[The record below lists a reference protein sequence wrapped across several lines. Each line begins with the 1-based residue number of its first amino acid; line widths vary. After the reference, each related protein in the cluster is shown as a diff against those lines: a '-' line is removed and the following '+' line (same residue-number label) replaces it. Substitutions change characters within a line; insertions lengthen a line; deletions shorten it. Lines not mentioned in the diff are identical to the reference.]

1 MTDITFTYAILL
13 LMTGFFAG
21 IINTLAGGGS
31 NLTLP
36 ALMVMGMPAEVA
48 NATNRVGV
56 LMQSIVAIF
65 GFKKHGKLESDDKIP
80 ILIPTIIGGMLGAVG
95 AAYAPTGWIKPLLLG
110 TMLLMALV
118 ILIKPTMIAPELG
131 TAVNKVSRTPSSWWW
146 LGIAGFYGGFVQAGV
161 GFVLLAALAGSL
173 RYDLVRANALKM
185 LCTLVFTS
193 VSLLVFIY
201 EGLIQWLPG
210 LILAFGTMFGAH
222 LAVKLAI
229 KARPETLKWFLF
241 VMTLVGCVAAYFSE

>member
-1 MTDITFTYAILL
+1 MDISLTHAILL
-13 LMTGFFAG
+13 LVTGFFAG

-56 LMQSIVAIF
+56 LMQSIVAVF
-65 GFKKHGKLESDDKIP
+65 GFKKHGKLDSDDKVP
-80 ILIPTIIGGMLGAVG
+80 ILIPTVIGGLLGAVG
-95 AAYAPTGWIKPLLLG
+95 AAYAPTEWIKPLLLG

-118 ILIKPTMIAPELG
+118 ILVKPSMIAPEYG
-131 TAVNKVSRTPSSWWW
+131 ASVNKVSQTPSSWWW
-146 LGIAGFYGGFVQAGV
+146 LGVAGFYGGFVQAGV

-193 VSLLVFIY
+193 VALVLFMI

-222 LAVKLAI
+222 LAVKMAI
-229 KARPETLKWFLF
+229 KVRPETMKWCLF
-241 VMTLVGCVAAYFSE
+241 VMTLVGCIAAYFS